1 MDGYNFD
8 HGSLIDGMCSGTMS
22 FHLLLLI
29 TEIPPIFF
37 TIDQFWSNDGVLS
50 GAKAHCR
57 PNPYKKGWEV
67 STFHPC

>member
-1 MDGYNFD
+1 MIMDGYNFD

-37 TIDQFWSNDGVLS
+37 TIDQF
-50 GAKAHCR
+50 
-57 PNPYKKGWEV
+57 
-67 STFHPC
+67 